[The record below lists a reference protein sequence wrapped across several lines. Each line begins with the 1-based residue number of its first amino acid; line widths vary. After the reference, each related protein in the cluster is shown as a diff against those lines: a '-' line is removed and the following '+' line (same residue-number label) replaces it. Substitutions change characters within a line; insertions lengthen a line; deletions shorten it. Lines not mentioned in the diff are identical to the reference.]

1 MPKFIVYATLTTQL
15 EKEIEAESLE
25 QAEKIADK
33 DLITDDFDVI
43 NQDFKLEAVTRKER
57 K

>member
-15 EKEIEAESLE
+15 EIEIEAESLE